1 MRFLRFVYL
10 FNITPFLTT
19 CQERMGHA
27 LSIILQYLKWN
38 RKVNKIQWIL
48 NFKTCKKPCRPVE
61 LYLAENNL
69 TIFEKTAI
77 NSKGEKV
84 TIIFA
89 QSREMQQSTLSIGV
103 DKSGDP
109 RLSNKEQQVF
119 STENDKPFR
128 NFEPKLKQTGIFVDR
143 FFHNCS
149 YANLAKKLPSVKSAG
164 SIIKR

>member
-77 NSKGEKV
+77 NSKGERSQSSLHGQEKCSKARYQSELINQV
-84 TIIFA
+84 TH
-89 QSREMQQSTLSIGV
+89 V
-103 DKSGDP
+103 
-109 RLSNKEQQVF
+109 
-119 STENDKPFR
+119 
-128 NFEPKLKQTGIFVDR
+128 
-143 FFHNCS
+143 
-149 YANLAKKLPSVKSAG
+149 
-164 SIIKR
+164 